1 MDTTALLLAA
11 ATLIVGLLV
20 GLLLRRRP
28 AAPAEP
34 AEAPEVLADRLAN
47 RLAGELRREVE
58 DRLRTEQ
65 ATAEARERAA
75 QEAIQRLVEPL
86 REGMAKLDVNVKD
99 LEKARAGAYARLDEQ
114 VVTTFQRLDELKLV
128 TQRLDGAMRSN
139 QARGAW
145 GELQLQ
151 RIVELTGLKEHV
163 SYAAQVQQV
172 GDGSGR
178 PDLTVHLT
186 DGKVLYIDAK
196 APMASFLRALEEQ
209 DRAAQKP
216 HLVQHAKDLLQHAR
230 AVADRGYRGD
240 GASID
245 LVVVFVPNEAALA
258 AALDADPD
266 LLGKALELRVVLTG
280 PTSLAMLLTN
290 VSASW
295 RQQAL
300 AENAEKVVSEV
311 LTLHERLGTF
321 LGHLG
326 KVGAAL
332 DRSVDAFNRAVG
344 SFERRVLPAARR
356 VEELTAMAEADRLDD
371 LAAVEAQ
378 PTLIAGDVEGDDDA
392 RGATAG
398 ATVDAADAARS

>member
-1 MDTTALLLAA
+1 MDTTALILSLAA
-11 ATLIVGLLV
+11 LAVGLLV
-20 GLLLRRRP
+20 GALLRRRP
-28 AAPAEP
+28 TEPAAPPDELAE
-34 AEAPEVLADRLAN
+34 RLAN
-47 RLAGELRREVE
+47 RVAGELRREVE
-58 DRLRTEQ
+58 ERLRTEQ

-75 QEAIQRLVEPL
+75 QEAIRGLVDPL
-86 REGMAKLDVNVKD
+86 REGMSKLDGHVRE
-99 LEKARAGAYARLDEQ
+99 LERVRSGAYERLDQQ
-114 VVTTFQRLDELKLV
+114 VVSTVQRLEELKQV

-139 QARGAW
+139 QARGQW

-163 SYAAQVQQV
+163 SYTQQVQQV
-172 GDGSGR
+172 GEGSGR

-196 APMASFLRALEEQ
+196 APMAAFLKALEEQ

-216 HLVQHAKDLLQHAR
+216 FLQQHAKDLLQHAK

-300 AENAEKVVSEV
+300 ADNAAKVVDEV
-311 LTLHERLGTF
+311 LSLHERLGTF
-321 LGHLG
+321 LGHLA
-326 KVGAAL
+326 KVGSTL
-332 DRSVDAFNRAVG
+332 DRTVDAFNRAVG

-356 VEELTAMAEADRLDD
+356 VEELTAMADADRLDD
-371 LAAVEAQ
+371 LANVEAQ
-378 PTLIAGDVEGDDDA
+378 PTLTAGDE
-392 RGATAG
+392 
-398 ATVDAADAARS
+398 AADA

>member
-1 MDTTALLLAA
+1 MDTTTLILALAA
-11 ATLIVGLLV
+11 LAVGLLV
-20 GLLLRRRP
+20 GLLLRRRDTGP
-28 AAPAEP
+28 TEPPDELAE
-34 AEAPEVLADRLAN
+34 RLAN
-47 RLAGELRREVE
+47 RVAGELRREVE
-58 DRLRTEQ
+58 ERLRTEQ
-65 ATAEARERAA
+65 ATAEARDRAA
-75 QEAIQRLVEPL
+75 QEAIRGLVDPL
-86 REGMAKLDVNVKD
+86 REGMTKLDGHVRE
-99 LEKARAGAYARLDEQ
+99 LERARSDAYGRLTEQ
-114 VVTTFQRLDELKLV
+114 VGSTVRTLEALQQATN
-128 TQRLDGAMRSN
+128 RLDGAMRSN
-139 QARGAW
+139 QARGQW

-163 SYAAQVQQV
+163 SYTQQVQQV
-172 GDGSGR
+172 GEGSGR

-186 DGKVLYIDAK
+186 DGKVLYVDAK
-196 APMASFLRALEEQ
+196 APMAAFLRALEEQ

-216 HLVQHAKDLLQHAR
+216 HLQQHAKDLLAHAK
-230 AVADRGYRGD
+230 AVAERGYRGD

-311 LTLHERLGTF
+311 LTLHDRLGTF
-321 LGHLG
+321 LEHLA
-326 KVGAAL
+326 KVGTAL

-356 VEELTAMAEADRLDD
+356 VEELTAMAEADRLAD
-371 LAAVEAQ
+371 LANVEAQ
-378 PTLIAGDVEGDDDA
+378 PTLTAGDDA
-392 RGATAG
+392 P
-398 ATVDAADAARS
+398 

>member
-1 MDTTALLLAA
+1 MDTTTILLALA
-11 ATLIVGLLV
+11 ALAVGLLV
-20 GLLLRRRP
+20 GAVLRRRDP
-28 AAPAEP
+28 APSAPPDELAE
-34 AEAPEVLADRLAN
+34 RLAN
-47 RLAGELRREVE
+47 RVAGELRREVE
-58 DRLRTEQ
+58 ERLRTEQ
-65 ATAEARERAA
+65 ATAEARDRAA
-75 QEAIQRLVEPL
+75 QEAIRGLVDPL
-86 REGMAKLDVNVKD
+86 REGMSKLDTHVRA
-99 LEKARAGAYARLDEQ
+99 LENARTDAYGRLTEQ
-114 VVTTFQRLDELKLV
+114 VGATARTLEALQ
-128 TQRLDGAMRSN
+128 TATSRLDGAMRSN
-139 QARGAW
+139 QARGQW

-172 GDGSGR
+172 GDGTGR

-186 DGKVLYIDAK
+186 DGKVLYVDAK
-196 APMASFLRALEEQ
+196 APMASFLRALEEE

-216 HLVQHAKDLLQHAR
+216 HLAQHAKDLLGHAR
-230 AVADRGYRGD
+230 AVAERGYLGD

-245 LVVVFVPNEAALA
+245 LVALFVPNEAALA

-266 LLGKALELRVVLTG
+266 LLGKALELRVVVTG

-300 AENAEKVVSEV
+300 AENAEKVVTEV

-321 LGHLG
+321 LGHLA
-326 KVGAAL
+326 KVGSAL

-356 VEELTAMAEADRLDD
+356 VEELTAMAESDRLDD

-378 PTLIAGDVEGDDDA
+378 PTLTAGDADGGTDDDA
-392 RGATAG
+392 
-398 ATVDAADAARS
+398 S